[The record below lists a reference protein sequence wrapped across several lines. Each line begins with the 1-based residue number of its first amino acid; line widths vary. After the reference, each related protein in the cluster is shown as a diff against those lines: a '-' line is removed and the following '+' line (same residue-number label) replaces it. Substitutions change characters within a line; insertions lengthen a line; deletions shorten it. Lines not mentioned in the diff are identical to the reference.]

1 MIDNFFTNMQI
12 FTSQDV
18 NWWTWVMWITCGLLW
33 CFYQLSFWRHPF
45 TAESSWGP
53 EGEYIFIF
61 GWTIFIFFINRGN
74 NITMSAFL
82 LCLTDHNV
90 SSLVFVGKAPLFDS
104 NLTWHQELLIQPC
117 SQSQLLMT
125 SRESGAVKVCAVW
138 KCACNTALK
147 FPQNHYLGLFPNR
160 VMGNTE

>member
-1 MIDNFFTNMQI
+1 MDLSHVDYLWIIVMFLSALVLTAPIHCRIILGAWGWVHFH
-12 FTSQDV
+12 FWV
-18 NWWTWVMWITCGLLW
+18 NY
-33 CFYQLSFWRHPF
+33 FY
-45 TAESSWGP
+45 
-53 EGEYIFIF
+53 
-61 GWTIFIFFINRGN
+61 FFINRGN
-74 NITMSAFL
+74 NITMSVFL

>member
-1 MIDNFFTNMQI
+1 MDLSHVDYLWIIVMFLSALVLTAPIHCRIILGTWGRVHFH
-12 FTSQDV
+12 FWV
-18 NWWTWVMWITCGLLW
+18 NY
-33 CFYQLSFWRHPF
+33 FY
-45 TAESSWGP
+45 
-53 EGEYIFIF
+53 
-61 GWTIFIFFINRGN
+61 FFINRGN

-138 KCACNTALK
+138 KRACNTALK